1 MANTSSF
8 NQKMAEWARSR
19 LVRSPGP
26 QVYHCP
32 HIKFP
37 KNSPKRGR
45 EACTSPTS
53 FEAGSLIGLLCIDEE
68 VGQLKF

>member
-1 MANTSSF
+1 MANKSSF
-8 NQKMAEWARSR
+8 TQKMAEWAHSR
-19 LVRSPGP
+19 LVGCPWP

-37 KNSPKRGR
+37 ENSPKRGR

-53 FEAGSLIGLLCIDEE
+53 FEAGSLIDLLYIDEE